1 MISQNEVHMEGTAPG
16 SGGEAA
22 QTDKEPIAAPE
33 PQAIVLIHGT
43 AAAAESDVGE
53 RWWQRGS
60 TFSSRLDDLA
70 QPFAQCLEK
79 ELFHWSGSNSER
91 DRRFY
96 GQRLYQRYIRPFEEQ
111 RRPYHLVGHSHGGG
125 VIFGAL
131 VEAVRRDHRLEY
143 LHSWSTLGTPFLS
156 YRARP
161 KHWSWVLPIVAVLVS
176 LSWLIPLGTEYF
188 SHRSDLIRSRN
199 LTAVVLPP
207 LLIGLP
213 IAIALLVLVSW
224 ALSLMRRLRSAE
236 YLAHR
241 ERVVSQY
248 GGRWMG
254 IAANVDEAINGLGST
269 LTLRS
274 NVAWRLPELRNL
286 GWSLRIILAPF
297 WLVTRLYNIFI
308 AAAAD
313 EFIWSLTTR
322 RLQGSDLQS
331 QVLTAVSRDLQ
342 PGSFELTPLPSEVET
357 EIVFNANADSAGT
370 LASIRAVLG
379 LASQSSDS
387 GNTLLAGFRKAM
399 TWNELVHTSY
409 MRYPAVNDLVARH
422 ILHLLKPGHPEDAM
436 PVAPA
441 VATNVPTTSAL
452 PKLSIVVNGSL
463 AIVVGLMVLLG
474 AVVTRA
480 FVGPYTDQ
488 FQVDAIWAQLHD
500 PEISNPHGASFGF
513 SSVLAAHA
521 LIVKD
526 GKDEKL
532 SSGIQSPH
540 TKHLAMQWVAE
551 ADALANNL
559 KAAQE
564 LVNSIDDASAAAY
577 AKVGVYHELASI
589 GNCSAAETFLQGA
602 REATKTS
609 DDFLLFLPFAD
620 GLKACGRRQDALDLI
635 HKTVE
640 AVKSKSWDASS
651 VPSELARMDEEGETT
666 AAIVEL
672 FKTPA
677 DASHQLIAAA
687 TVFMSQG
694 NAAAAARLVS
704 KIEPDK
710 VMPADSV
717 AALKLY
723 ARLDDLTAMAWIM
736 SGSSVNCHELAQLG
750 EIFLRKNAKDR
761 VSEIEQLMI
770 DSARAFPIQSR
781 VAECFLDVSLLE
793 TSSGDSAN
801 GNKAFAAA
809 TKLIGQMP
817 DKDGFRANLSGLAAE
832 VGLRSHF
839 DRDHISQLLSNAQ
852 SDAERLS
859 SAPAF
864 AILIRLADVALS
876 MGNKEHLETI
886 LKSAEEA
893 IGRDTEYQS
902 RSPKYRRL
910 AERYAE
916 AGWYRDARLIAER
929 SVIGDERLKAF
940 ATIVWKIRERDTP
953 LLRPLL
959 GIAKNEQGDFDLM
972 EFNPNE
978 QKQADKE
985 DEQQLIMIGLGPVC
999 PIECS
1004 RVH

>member
-1 MISQNEVHMEGTAPG
+1 MEGVAPG
-16 SGGEAA
+16 SGGAAA
-22 QTDKEPIAAPE
+22 QTDKEQIAPPE
-33 PQAIVLIHGT
+33 PQVIVLVHGT

-53 RWWQRGS
+53 RWWQKGS
-60 TFSSRLDDLA
+60 TFSSRLDDLTR
-70 QPFAQCLEK
+70 PFAQCLEK

-125 VIFGAL
+125 VIVGAL
-131 VEAVRRDHRLEY
+131 IEAVRRNHRLEY
-143 LHSWSTLGTPFLS
+143 LRSWCTLGTPFLS
-156 YRARP
+156 YRARA
-161 KHWSWVLPIVAVLVS
+161 KHWSWALPIIAVLVS
-176 LSWLIPLGTEYF
+176 LSWLVPLGSEYF
-188 SHRSDLIRSRN
+188 SHRIDLIRSGN

-213 IAIALLVLVSW
+213 IAIALFAVVSW
-224 ALSLMRRLRSAE
+224 ALSLIRRSRSAE
-236 YLAHR
+236 YVAFR
-241 ERVVSQY
+241 ECVVSQY

-274 NVAWRLPELRNL
+274 NVAWRLPELRDL
-286 GWSLRIILAPF
+286 GWGLRIILAPF

-331 QVLTAVSRDLQ
+331 QILTAVSRDLQ
-342 PGSFELTPLPSEVET
+342 SGSFELTPLPSEVEA
-357 EIVFNANADSAGT
+357 EIVFNSNADSAGT
-370 LASIRAVLG
+370 LASIRSVLG

-387 GNTLLAGFRKAM
+387 GNTLLAGFKKAM

-422 ILHLLKPGHPEDAM
+422 ILDLLKPGKEAAT
-436 PVAPA
+436 PVAQA
-441 VATNVPTTSAL
+441 VPKRVLTTSAL

-463 AIVVGLMVLLG
+463 AVVVGLMVLLG
-474 AVVTRA
+474 VVVTRA

-488 FQVDAIWAQLHD
+488 FQVDAIWTQLHD
-500 PEISNPHGASFGF
+500 PEISNPHGASVGF

-521 LIVKD
+521 LIVRD

-532 SSGIQSPH
+532 SSSIQSPH

-559 KAAQE
+559 KAAQD
-564 LVNSIDDASAAAY
+564 LVNNIEDASAAAY
-577 AKVGVYHELASI
+577 AKVGVYQELASI

-602 REATKTS
+602 REATRTS
-609 DDFLLFLPFAD
+609 DDFRLLLPFAT

-635 HKTVE
+635 HKTVDS
-640 AVKSKSWDASS
+640 VKSKSWDASS
-651 VPSELARMDEEGETT
+651 VPSELARMDEESETT

-677 DASHQLIAAA
+677 DTSHQLIDAA

-704 KIEPDK
+704 KVEPDK

-723 ARLDDLTAMAWIM
+723 AQLDNVTAMARVIT
-736 SGSSVNCHELAQLG
+736 GSSVSCHELAQLG
-750 EIFLRKNAKDR
+750 EIFLRRNATER
-761 VSEIEQLMI
+761 VREIEQLMM

-781 VAECFLDVSLLE
+781 VAECLLDVSLLE
-793 TSSGDSAN
+793 TSSGDSAD
-801 GNKAFAAA
+801 GNKTFAAA

-839 DRDHISQLLSNAQ
+839 DRAYISQLLSNTQ
-852 SDAERLS
+852 SDAATLS
-859 SAPAF
+859 STPAF
-864 AILIRLADVALS
+864 EILIRLADVALS
-876 MGNKEHLETI
+876 TGDKEHLRTI

-940 ATIVWKIRERDTP
+940 AAIVWKIRERDTP

-985 DEQQLIMIGLGPVC
+985 DEQQFIRIGLGPVC
-999 PIECS
+999 PSECS
-1004 RVH
+1004 RIH